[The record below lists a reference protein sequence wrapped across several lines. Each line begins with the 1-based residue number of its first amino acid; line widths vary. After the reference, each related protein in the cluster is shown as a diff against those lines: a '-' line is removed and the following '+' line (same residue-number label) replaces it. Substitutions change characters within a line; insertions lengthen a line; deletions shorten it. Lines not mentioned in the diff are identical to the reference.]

1 MAWFGEKKDGDP
13 KAAEQSK
20 AEMDAFVTQL
30 RTSFQ
35 EDLKPLQA
43 KIDSYETKFAELDQ
57 KVTKPAPKVEPTETP
72 TVFDN
77 EDAAFNAR
85 LGPIAVQTALLN
97 ARMTESE
104 ILNEVSSKGWGEFI
118 PDIRKVLE
126 QTNIQVKASDGYT
139 GYVRNVVNM
148 IVGAKAMEGGLKRD
162 TERKTFFIEDGSGGS
177 TSETSVQ
184 RKLMEEANDGKIDI
198 LSRSG
203 NDPLRF
209 LRDKLGIENAEK
221 GLRDN

>member
-13 KAAEQSK
+13 KAEEQSH
-20 AEMDAFVTQL
+20 AQMDELVTKL

-57 KVTKPAPKVEPTETP
+57 KVTKPAPKIEQQETP
-72 TVFDN
+72 SVLDN
-77 EDAAFNAR
+77 EDAAFNQRMA
-85 LGPIAVQTALLN
+85 PIAYQTALLN

-104 ILNEVSSKGWGEFI
+104 ILNEVASKGWGEFI
-118 PDIRKVLE
+118 PEIRKVLD
-126 QTNIQVKASDGYT
+126 QTNIQTKALDTYA
-139 GYVRNVVNM
+139 GYVRNVASM
-148 IVGAKAMEGGLKRD
+148 IVGQKAMDGGLKRD
-162 TERKTFFIEDGSGGS
+162 PERKTFFIEDGSGGS

-184 RKLMEEANDGKIDI
+184 RKMMEEASDGKIDI
-198 LSRSG
+198 LGRSG